1 MIDAQN
7 TLEDQNTRLK
17 LNEAEHRP
25 RAVMRDSSLVVRIT
39 YFASLHGRGVLAGWP
54 KSCGFRPAWN
64 HATKLIMS

>member
-25 RAVMRDSSLVVRIT
+25 RGVMRD
-39 YFASLHGRGVLAGWP
+39 
-54 KSCGFRPAWN
+54 
-64 HATKLIMS
+64 

>member
-39 YFASLHGRGVLAGWP
+39 YFASLHGRGVLAG
-54 KSCGFRPAWN
+54 
-64 HATKLIMS
+64 